1 MDWNF
6 AKSLAGFQR
15 WLLFAGIVIMTISG
29 QRLGFRIGVM
39 WEFAGFAC
47 GILLIMAGWF
57 LPLVKKIDELERKV
71 SDLASPKR
79 D

>member
-1 MDWNF
+1 MDWDF
-6 AKSLAGFQR
+6 SKSLARHAR
-15 WLLFAGIVIMTISG
+15 WLLFGGIVIMTISG

-57 LPLVKKIDELERKV
+57 LPLVKRVDELERKV
-71 SDLASPKR
+71 SELARAKAE
-79 D
+79 